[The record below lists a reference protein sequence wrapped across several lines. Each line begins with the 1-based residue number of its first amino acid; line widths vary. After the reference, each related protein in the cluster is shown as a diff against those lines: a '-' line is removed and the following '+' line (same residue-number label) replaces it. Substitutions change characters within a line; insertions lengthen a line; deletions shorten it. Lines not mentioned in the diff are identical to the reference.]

1 MKAELCSLLEALKR
15 ESISFLLYLLLP
27 CIYGH
32 HQHLSKFHIY
42 VLICCI
48 GVSLSDLASLCIKVP
63 VSFTSLELTQM
74 HSFLHCVYVPQL
86 PYPSVCRWHLDCSHV
101 LAIVNS
107 AAVNIGVHVSLS
119 ILISL
124 VFVPS
129 SGISGQS
136 FLQFFKGI
144 STLFLYF
151 LEDHV

>member
-1 MKAELCSLLEALKR
+1 MSHN
-15 ESISFLLYLLLP
+15 FL
-27 CIYGH
+27 I
-32 HQHLSKFHIY
+32 HLSAD
-42 VLICCI
+42 
-48 GVSLSDLASLCIKVP
+48 G
-63 VSFTSLELTQM
+63 
-74 HSFLHCVYVPQL
+74 
-86 PYPSVCRWHLDCSHV
+86 HLDCSHV